1 MPIGICKVQIPLS
14 PGAMLKCGRGQPLG
28 DSGVVEGLDI
38 VHAENRP
45 PPPRRPKIRCQ
56 GEVDQSVPS
65 LEGTELRLGAP
76 VDQGEAELGVEGN
89 GLWHRPDGQGHG
101 ANVLNHAGG
110 LSYRYPGG
118 GLSL

>member
-1 MPIGICKVQIPLS
+1 MPIGICQVKILLS
-14 PGAMLKCGRGQPLG
+14 PGAMLKCGRDQPLG

-76 VDQGEAELGVEGN
+76 VD
-89 GLWHRPDGQGHG
+89 
-101 ANVLNHAGG
+101 
-110 LSYRYPGG
+110 
-118 GLSL
+118 